1 MLMPPNPLV
10 SHQNTPSAILLIR
23 SGRIATAMLEGKLSS
38 LQLTVPYAAILTAL
52 LENGP
57 KSATD
62 LCVLTMRERANMSV
76 LLAKLRKIN
85 YVTESQN
92 PLDARSHLV
101 SLTESGK
108 QMAEHCLTITEEVSH
123 VIDNFLHAQNE
134 STEPFR
140 HMLSEFLSK
149 FHSLYV

>member
-10 SHQNTPSAILLIR
+10 SRENIPSAVLLIR
-23 SGRIATAMLEGKLSS
+23 SGRIATAMLEGRLSE
-38 LQLTVPYAAILTAL
+38 LRLTVPYAAILTAL
-52 LENGP
+52 LEHGP

-76 LLAKLRKIN
+76 LLAKLRKIG
-85 YVTESQN
+85 YVSESQN

-101 SLTESGK
+101 SLTESGRD
-108 QMAEHCLTITEEVSH
+108 MAEKCRAVTDEISQ
-123 VIDNFLHAQNE
+123 VIDQFLHGQHDSPAQFHH
-134 STEPFR
+134 T
-140 HMLSEFLSK
+140 LSEFLSK

>member
-10 SHQNTPSAILLIR
+10 SRHNTPSAVLLIR
-23 SGRIATAMLEGKLSS
+23 SGRIATAMLEGRLSE
-38 LQLTVPYAAILTAL
+38 LRLTVPYAAILTAL
-52 LENGP
+52 LEHGP

-76 LLAKLRKIN
+76 LLAKLRKIE
-85 YVTESQN
+85 YVSESQN

-101 SLTESGK
+101 SLTDTGK
-108 QMAEHCLTITEEVSH
+108 QMAEKCLSITDDVSQ
-123 VIDNFLHAQNE
+123 VIDNFLHEQND
-134 STEPFR
+134 SPEPIK
-140 HMLSEFLSK
+140 HVLGAFLSK

>member
-10 SHQNTPSAILLIR
+10 SRQNTPSAVLLIR
-23 SGRIATAMLEGKLSS
+23 SGRIATAMLEGKLSE
-38 LQLTVPYAAILTAL
+38 LRLTVPYAAILTAL
-52 LENGP
+52 LEHGP
-57 KSATD
+57 RSATD

-76 LLAKLRKIN
+76 LLAKLRKIQ
-85 YVTESQN
+85 YVSEAPN

-108 QMAEHCLTITEEVSH
+108 QMAEKCLHVTEEVSQ
-123 VIDNFLHAQNE
+123 VIDNFLHEQNE
-134 STEPFR
+134 SPEPIR
-140 HMLSEFLSK
+140 QALGAFLSK

>member
-10 SHQNTPSAILLIR
+10 SRYNTPSAVLMIR
-23 SGRIATAMLEGKLSS
+23 SGRIATAMLEGRLSE
-38 LQLTVPYAAILTAL
+38 LRLTVPYAAILTAL
-52 LENGP
+52 LEHGP

-76 LLAKLRKIN
+76 LLAKLRKIA
-85 YVTESQN
+85 YVSESQN

-101 SLTESGK
+101 SLTEPGK
-108 QMAEHCLTITEEVSH
+108 QMAERCLQITDEVSQ
-123 VIDNFLHAQNE
+123 VIDNFLHEQND
-134 STEPFR
+134 SPEPIR
-140 HMLSEFLSK
+140 HALGAFLSK